1 MANTKT
7 ASEPKGIFIR
17 ELMEARGLKNKD
29 VAEAIGTSDVNV
41 SRLLSGQRGLD
52 LDWLHAFA
60 RALDVPIWE
69 LFQPP
74 GRNGK
79 VSGEAEVKALLRRI
93 EGLPDEAVSH
103 VWRLIDGYVSDAE

>member
-17 ELMEARGLKNKD
+17 ELMEAKGLKNKD

-52 LDWLHAFA
+52 LDWLNAFA
-60 RALDVPIWE
+60 RALEVPVWE

-79 VSGEAEVKALLRRI
+79 VSGEAEVKALLKKI
-93 EGLPDEAVSH
+93 DGLPEEAISH
-103 VWRLIDGYVSDAE
+103 VWRLIAGYVEDAE

>member
-7 ASEPKGIFIR
+7 VSEPKGIFIKQ
-17 ELMEARGLKNKD
+17 LMEAKGLKNKD
-29 VAEAIGTSDVNV
+29 VAEAMGTSDVNV

-60 RALDVPIWE
+60 RALEVPIWE

-79 VSGEAEVKALLRRI
+79 ISGEPEVKAHLRRI
-93 EGLPDEAVSH
+93 EGLPEEAVNH
-103 VWRLIDGYVSDAE
+103 VWRLISGYLEDAG